1 MLIEEINQSI
11 LEGMY
16 KDWRKSVDGGM
27 DPMIPFVNP
36 MIPFDRINRE
46 IVPYGRDPMT
56 QFVQTEREFRGVVI
70 NLVGAIMARI
80 QLINRHDDLTV
91 RILKRTAIS
100 IRDSMRSGS
109 PNDKAIMRDLIRLA
123 DVMRDLIE
131 FIGPVDDAAV
141 RDLIQLTRETEA
153 LTRSPLPIDDCCFVN
168 DYGGK
173 AVAPLRVDK
182 KPLHLLQLSRTPLL
196 LSSFYQKI
204 MRHLAGA

>member
-1 MLIEEINQSI
+1 MLIKEINRSI

-16 KDWRKSVDGGM
+16 KDWRNSVDGGM

-36 MIPFDRINRE
+36 MIPFGRINTE

-56 QFVQTEREFRGVVI
+56 QFVQTEREFRGMVI

-100 IRDSMRSGS
+100 IRASMRSGS

-153 LTRSPLPIDDCCFVN
+153 LTR
-168 DYGGK
+168 
-173 AVAPLRVDK
+173 
-182 KPLHLLQLSRTPLL
+182 
-196 LSSFYQKI
+196 
-204 MRHLAGA
+204 